1 MTDAL
6 KKLLEAAKTA
16 QADAV
21 TPAKQQRRSFVYGNT
36 HFENELITR
45 EMVDR
50 EAETAGQ
57 GEKMTGDERDR
68 RDSRAL
74 EPELIT
80 ILTPRLL
87 RSSKRLSAVRRA
99 IGAIHSA

>member
-16 QADAV
+16 KL
-21 TPAKQQRRSFVYGNT
+21 TPEQREQQRRSFVYGNT

-50 EAETAGQ
+50 EAEKLAKD
-57 GEKMTGDERDR
+57 EK
-68 RDSRAL
+68 
-74 EPELIT
+74 
-80 ILTPRLL
+80 
-87 RSSKRLSAVRRA
+87 
-99 IGAIHSA
+99 